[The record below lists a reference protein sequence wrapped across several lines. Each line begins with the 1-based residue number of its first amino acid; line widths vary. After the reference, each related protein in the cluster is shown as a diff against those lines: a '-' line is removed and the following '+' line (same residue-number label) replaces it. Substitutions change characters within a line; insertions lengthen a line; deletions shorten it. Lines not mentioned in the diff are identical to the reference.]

1 MIIKKEGNKMSNS
14 LALIVLPLLILQLI
28 LVIVCIMDLVKRD
41 VATIRGESKILWVL
55 IILFINTIGPILY
68 LTIGRKK

>member
-1 MIIKKEGNKMSNS
+1 MSNS
-14 LALIVLPLLILQLI
+14 LALIVLPLLLLQLI
-28 LVIVCIMDLVKRD
+28 LVIVSIIDLVKRD
-41 VATIRGESKILWVL
+41 ASTIKGESKILWIL